1 MRNFNFNTLFITGF
15 SVAMFATPIAN
26 AGANPITYVPIIG
39 NNQTIPATAFK
50 EFLKITSDNRVAK
63 TFGFPDEI
71 ISAKDA
77 NDELQGM
84 VWVYKDLV
92 ASEKGTLDARFLI
105 VDGNVQMYS
114 LAKSS

>member
-1 MRNFNFNTLFITGF
+1 MKKTIHAVLITTL
-15 SVAMFATPIAN
+15 SAAMFAMPVAN
-26 AGANPITYVPIIG
+26 AGTYNPIIG
-39 NNQTIPATAFK
+39 NNQTMPMAAFK

-77 NDELQGM
+77 NDKLQGV

-92 ASEKGTLDARFLI
+92 ASDKGALDARFLI
-105 VDGNVQMYS
+105 VNGNVQMYS
-114 LAKSS
+114 LANNHS

>member
-1 MRNFNFNTLFITGF
+1 
-15 SVAMFATPIAN
+15 MFAMPIAN
-26 AGANPITYVPIIG
+26 AGANSNTYVPIIG
-39 NNQTIPATAFK
+39 DNQTIPAAAFK

-77 NDELQGM
+77 NDKLQGV

-92 ASEKGTLDARFLI
+92 ASDNGALDARFLI
-105 VDGNVQMYS
+105 VNGNVTMYS